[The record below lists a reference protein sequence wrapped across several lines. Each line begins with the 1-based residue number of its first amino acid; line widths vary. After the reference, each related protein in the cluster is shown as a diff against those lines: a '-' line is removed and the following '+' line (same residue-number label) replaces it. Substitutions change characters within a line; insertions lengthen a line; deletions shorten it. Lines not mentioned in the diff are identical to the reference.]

1 MKRRHLLGLGVA
13 SAAAAQLGVNP
24 LAWAQDRYP
33 QRPVRLLVGF
43 SAGGPTDIVAR
54 KYAERVGRIL
64 GQQLIVEN
72 KPGASGVIASVDLA
86 KARPDGYS
94 LMMVTSSSHGI
105 APNSMVEP
113 RFDAAKDFAYITV
126 VGIVPM
132 VMAVHPDLPA
142 KTLPEAIALFKAN
155 PGKYSYGS
163 SGVGGIA
170 HLAAELFLMQAG
182 GVKIEHIPYK
192 GAGPG
197 IQDTVGGHVQ
207 MFFDTFST
215 TLPHHRA
222 GTLRILATFGE
233 QRSKAAPDIPTA
245 VESGVAGAVAYTF
258 NAIVAP
264 AGTPRSVID
273 MVAGATKQAMTDE
286 AFRADLESVG
296 VEPMPDSSP
305 ENAAAFVAAEIAK
318 WAPVVKATGVKME

>member
-1 MKRRHLLGLGVA
+1 MQRRQLLGLGIA
-13 SAAAAQLGVNP
+13 GAAAAHLGVGRS
-24 LAWAQDRYP
+24 LWAQEKYP
-33 QRPVRLLVGF
+33 QRPIRLLVGF

-54 KYAERVGRIL
+54 KYADRMGRIL
-64 GQQLIVEN
+64 GQQLVVDN
-72 KPGASGVIASVDLA
+72 KPGASAVIASVDLV
-86 KARPDGYS
+86 KSKPDGYT
-94 LMMVTSSSHGI
+94 LMMITSSSHGI
-105 APNSMVEP
+105 APNSMVVP
-113 RFDAAKDFAYITV
+113 RYDAAKDFTYVTV
-126 VGIVPM
+126 VGVVPM

-142 KTLPEAIALFKAN
+142 KTLPEAVALFKAN

-182 GVKIEHIPYK
+182 GLKVEHIPYK

-222 GTLRILATFGE
+222 GTLRILASFGE
-233 QRSKAAPDIPTA
+233 QRSKAAPEIPTA

-264 AGTPRSVID
+264 AGTPRNVVDTI
-273 MVAGATKQAMTDE
+273 AEATKQAMADE

-296 VEPMPDSSP
+296 VEPTPDSSP
-305 ENAAAFVAAEIAK
+305 EKATAFVAAEIAK